1 MARPWRHSPRY
12 HAWSASTPVIDVVAT
27 VLAFA
32 SVLIGAH
39 AALFLAIALSIRD
52 TPTAIESSMFFVA
65 IALAN
70 GALEIVRHWRRHH
83 A

>member
-1 MARPWRHSPRY
+1 MPRPWRHSPRY
-12 HAWSASTPVIDVVAT
+12 HEWRSSTPVIDVVAT

-39 AALFLAIALSIRD
+39 AGLFLAIAVSNRD
-52 TPTAIESSMFFVA
+52 TPTAIECAMFFVA

-70 GALEIVRHWRRHH
+70 GLLEAVRHWRRHH